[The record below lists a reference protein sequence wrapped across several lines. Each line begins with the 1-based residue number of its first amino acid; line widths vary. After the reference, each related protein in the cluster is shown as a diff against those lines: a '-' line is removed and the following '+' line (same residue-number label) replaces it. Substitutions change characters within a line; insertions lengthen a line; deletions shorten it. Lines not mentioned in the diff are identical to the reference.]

1 MINFNHAWY
10 FDRVAAE
17 GSIARAAQSLSVAPS
32 TISEQLREFER
43 TRDGLEAAVAFVE
56 RVGVQGF
63 LLNAALMAT
72 IEAKVPAYAARRM
85 VYRGELPAV
94 RRGPRGHWQ
103 LPLSVVER
111 LRELYTLQANEA
123 FVATA

>member
-1 MINFNHAWY
+1 MLTPVEHVECE
-10 FDRVAAE
+10 DLRPLVQVAK
-17 GSIARAAQSLSVAPS
+17 AA
-32 TISEQLREFER
+32 
-43 TRDGLEAAVAFVE
+43 G
-56 RVGVQGF
+56 
-63 LLNAALMAT
+63 
-72 IEAKVPAYAARRM
+72 VPAYAVRRM

-123 FVATA
+123 FVAIA